1 MNRMEAILACNA
13 LSRECDKHEYCK
25 DCPVRL
31 ENNQDYDCLIDY
43 IVENDWD
50 RKVFTRL
57 ANDEISR
64 ALTEEKCK
72 NEQESFATIESWE
85 KATDKHKDNQTP
97 SVPLENVG
105 SIIIRDR
112 SNSTKLAAALKDPSN
127 MTLTVTESD
136 KERDDVDPPKKIDTS
151 WLNDSVKHPY
161 HYLRGGMECIDVI
174 KAAVRYLKPF
184 EAYCVGNIIKYVWR
198 YSEKN
203 GSEDL
208 RKAKQYLEWLIEE
221 VKENETR
228 R

>member
-1 MNRMEAILACNA
+1 MDKREALEIYLKVH
-13 LSRECDKHEYCK
+13 RECLEHSECK
-25 DCPVRL
+25 DCALREVFGGSSM
-31 ENNQDYDCLIDY
+31 CLL
-43 IVENDWD
+43 
-50 RKVFTRL
+50 R
-57 ANDEISR
+57 EISYTPVATWVR
-64 ALTEEKCK
+64 KKLNSMGEK
-72 NEQESFATIESWE
+72 QEA
-85 KATDKHKDNQTP
+85 KP

-105 SIIIRDR
+105 SIIIKEPSKR
-112 SNSTKLAAALKDPSN
+112 SADGKCKNEQESFATGDNLSQVESRL
-127 MTLTVTESD
+127 SD
-136 KERDDVDPPKKIDTS
+136 KIEPDTS

-221 VKENETR
+221 VEKNETR
-228 R
+228 